1 MIGIILV
8 VVIILVLLGGPYVY
22 RGGPWAGYGTGTFGL
37 VHLLLIVVLIVILLQ
52 AFHVF

>member
-8 VVIILVLLGGPYVY
+8 VIVILILLGGPYVY
-22 RGGPWAGYGTGTFGL
+22 RGGPWSTYGSGGFGL
-37 VHLLLIVVLIVILLQ
+37 VQLLLVVVLIVILLQ